1 MANATLV
8 RRAAPAFTADAVVGT
23 DFASVSLA
31 SLLADGHWAVLAFYP
46 ADWTFVCPTE
56 LQSFSDASATFL
68 AHKCRVAV
76 VSVDNKHSCVRARM
90 RASRAHR
97 APRAPS
103 RARSPLTRVAPAHA
117 SPRRPRA
124 RRHLAWMQHPR
135 SKGGL
140 GPMSVPVIADITK
153 AISRSYGVL
162 VEDPADGM
170 CGLALR
176 GTFIIAPNGVV
187 RSVQVNDDQV
197 GRNVDETLR
206 LLQAFQYA
214 DEHGEV
220 CPSKWKPGAATMVP
234 NPVGS
239 KAYFSGVPDAGAV
252 GSGAAAAASLNA
264 K

>member
-1 MANATLV
+1 
-8 RRAAPAFTADAVVGT
+8 
-23 DFASVSLA
+23 
-31 SLLADGHWAVLAFYP
+31 
-46 ADWTFVCPTE
+46 
-56 LQSFSDASATFL
+56 
-68 AHKCRVAV
+68 
-76 VSVDNKHSCVRARM
+76 
-90 RASRAHR
+90 
-97 APRAPS
+97 
-103 RARSPLTRVAPAHA
+103 
-117 SPRRPRA
+117 
-124 RRHLAWMQHPR
+124 MQHPR

-140 GPMSVPVIADITK
+140 GPMNVPVIADITK

-239 KAYFSGVPDAGAV
+239 KAYFSGVPDAA
-252 GSGAAAAASLNA
+252 GSGAAAAASLGA